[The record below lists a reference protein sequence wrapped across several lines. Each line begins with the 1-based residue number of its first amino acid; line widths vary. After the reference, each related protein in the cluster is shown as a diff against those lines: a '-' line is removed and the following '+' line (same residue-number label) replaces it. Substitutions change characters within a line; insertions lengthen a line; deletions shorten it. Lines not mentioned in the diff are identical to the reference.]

1 MFNKSDLRPSSTSAH
16 EISSAGT
23 NTYIRLGT
31 QQPEAA
37 TDVKAK
43 ERNKY
48 LPVHLQEVRD
58 EHGRKRLHGAF
69 TGGYSAGY
77 YNTVGSK
84 EGWQPSQFVSS
95 RAKRAQLDKVNPQD
109 FMDED
114 DKQEFGFRD
123 LVATDTYDVQGAKER
138 DQKRRGDVA
147 KSLMDQDG
155 YGEIGSATGR
165 IIQDLILPAESS
177 IGDKLMRQMGWREG
191 QGIGPRHKRKI
202 VDDEGVDTY
211 AEKFLFAPKDTLISY
226 AHAKTNMFGI
236 GFDPYTHAPEFAHL
250 KKENRTDGVNIRT
263 KQGFGVGIF
272 EDEDDID
279 VYDRPARPDMLLS
292 VIDDDQHG
300 NPKMSDAHRH
310 TNRGGMDTRANIHLK
325 NSSGV
330 SPLLQYSSNT
340 TSIAGFHVARVPL
353 VEPKRFSPPKP
364 PSGYIPKCPFLDQLA
379 TSEHDMGHAS
389 KSVAPGQHKNL
400 TADQRRVILGGSSA
414 EEPARSVFSY
424 ISVKSQDKLQ
434 DILDQTSRSKFESAK
449 KEHDE
454 EVLHV
459 PKDVAL
465 AALKGFMPFGNTLD
479 KQDRYRRFL
488 QVKAGLETTLSAP
501 LPSQT
506 ARDISHEILEFSKAA
521 MIYRPL
527 SSMMASRFTSAVDQ
541 SGMSHSNNSK
551 TIQANQPTVPK
562 VIYGIK
568 TRNVCEWR
576 PERLLCKRFNV
587 PVPIPDITNRV
598 LGSKSISHRAFSD
611 SIMTELRDEAYLH
624 NSKGSAGS
632 LVADMPKSVDEARI
646 PEVSPQQPEVLLR
659 EPAGILNA
667 PVLLAS
673 ADTDKDDLEM
683 VERPS
688 IDIFKAIFANSD
700 DESDDSDD
708 EEVAASDVNISKAD
722 CITSDTSL
730 ELSKKPPSS
739 SPVISEIA
747 AVSSEPGPT
756 RLDSTSE
763 SVRLVSSIAA
773 SPAVVRPV
781 FRSKTLRSSKL
792 ESSIASSVP
801 LGSAKRLRKT
811 LVRPGLCMDDE
822 EDQET
827 EMDRPVRVHATTTDE
842 IISVVP
848 TLTKGIDLLVDS
860 KTLSALDE
868 SVHVANSTL
877 RGNGVKPLSTSTN
890 DKRLVMHVGNETALI
905 GAESRSTIT
914 HLLSQN
920 IIAESSLNTKDS
932 DVESDMNSG
941 HLDVYGPR
949 PPSVD
954 QLMVDGDSKATR
966 DSGGGMNES
975 LSDHSL
981 DESIW
986 VAKPSSS
993 KKSSKKERKEKSS
1006 KKHKKH
1012 RSRNRS
1018 CDSDL
1023 DCEKK
1028 VNKKDSH
1035 KSKRQCLDGSKS
1047 NSHDGDDAFRLAA
1060 PKTTI
1065 ESVSVPRPSRASAD
1079 DFM

>member
-739 SPVISEIA
+739 PSYN
-747 AVSSEPGPT
+747 
-756 RLDSTSE
+756 
-763 SVRLVSSIAA
+763 
-773 SPAVVRPV
+773 
-781 FRSKTLRSSKL
+781 KTLRSSKL

-860 KTLSALDE
+860 
-868 SVHVANSTL
+868 
-877 RGNGVKPLSTSTN
+877 
-890 DKRLVMHVGNETALI
+890 NETALI